1 MLAYSKDNEPMA
13 RVSKVARGMI
23 SLTHG
28 VLFLLP
34 DQRLYIVKCICV
46 CVCVCV
52 YETGY
57 LSLGRRPGGDWAI
70 NLLVTDF
77 FQILAHPVF
86 KM

>member
-52 YETGY
+52 CMKLDIYHWGAG
-57 LSLGRRPGGDWAI
+57 LAVIGRLTFW
-70 NLLVTDF
+70 
-77 FQILAHPVF
+77 
-86 KM
+86 